1 MTAPA
6 PLGLSVINNHIA
18 KRAPSRHDNT
28 GFQVLARRWV
38 VERTIAWLTTNRR
51 LAKDYERLVEAGEM
65 LLYFAMSRILL
76 RRLTSALCGTISEH
90 GFGLEKL
97 LEAETTPFT
106 AIAGLL
112 IAAEGCRRVA
122 TRTIDVDHASTD
134 APGDPTCPLDIA

>member
-6 PLGLSVINNHIA
+6 PLGPNVINNHIA

-76 RRLTSALCGTISEH
+76 RRLTSALCGGVSKH
-90 GFGLEKL
+90 GFGLKEF
-97 LEAETTPFT
+97 LEAEAAPF
-106 AIAGLL
+106 AAVAGLL
-112 IAAEGCRRVA
+112 VAAEGCRRIA
-122 TRTIDVDHASTD
+122 T
-134 APGDPTCPLDIA
+134 